1 VVVREEG
8 IYILVLRININ
19 DNYYLSLSVCVTIKL
34 QKLSYNN
41 TGNIC
46 MYYVTER

>member
-1 VVVREEG
+1 VAVREEG
-8 IYILVLRININ
+8 IYILALRININ
-19 DNYYLSLSVCVTIKL
+19 DNYYLPLSVYVTIKL

-46 MYYVTER
+46 IM